1 MVKIE
6 YIFNNIKNKT
16 RVSTSSIFSQYSTL
30 IPRAIRQGK
39 MIEIIKK
46 EVKMSLFANDIN
58 LFMGLRKLY
67 QKTLRKVAVYKTN
80 SKIEEPSCIPIANTQ
95 RAKHSGRQ
103 SQEQLSKLYLG
114 INLSKGAKDLS
125 MENLRALKKTERKTL
140 EDSASHLRHQ
150 EN

>member
-1 MVKIE
+1 MMKIE

-16 RVSTSSIFSQYSTL
+16 TVSTSSIFSQYSTL

-46 EVKMSLFANDIN
+46 EVKISLFANDMN
-58 LFMGLRKLY
+58 LFMGLR
-67 QKTLRKVAVYKTN
+67 KTLRKVAVYKTN

-103 SQEQLSKLYLG
+103 SQAQLSKLYLG

-125 MENLRALKKTERKTL
+125 MEDLRALKKTERKTL
-140 EDSASHLRHQ
+140 EDSASHAKALG
-150 EN
+150 ELVL